1 MATTQTS
8 KRQAAARPTRPD
20 APRHDVADSLETD
33 GRGCP
38 MAHCNRE
45 DTSYHNLPP
54 LLRVQT
60 IQKVTD
66 PAISPRA
73 GFNLGA
79 FTGEAMAVCAYPSP
93 GYPALVAYDYTT
105 GAVRWTSPLED
116 LSGIGRRRLAHLLL
130 AKMALSGCRARP
142 YVFAANPTEFVAYT
156 A

>member
-1 MATTQTS
+1 
-8 KRQAAARPTRPD
+8 
-20 APRHDVADSLETD
+20 
-33 GRGCP
+33 CP

-105 GAVRWTSPLED
+105 AAVRWTSPLED
-116 LSGIGRRRLAHLLL
+116 LSGIGRRRLAPLLL

-156 A
+156 ADGALFWRRDCKQITGAAPMGIGEPVALSFTDSRE